1 MMEEEKKGI
10 VPAASNEPAHVDA
23 DSSLNEDIPDEL
35 FKRANVNAS
44 ELHDQAFETKPVSFL
59 KGAIK
64 RFAKNKASI
73 VATIIIGL
81 IVLYAI
87 IVPFVSPKNYVN
99 STEYPSGFQDAN
111 FAYVLPYN
119 PLFKGTGFW
128 DGTKTESGVGR
139 TQYTIYKY
147 DDSNHAPLVETI
159 SVDEAKVG
167 SSTFKQYTVRLD
179 TYAVGNKTIRIQ
191 PSEYERLVAYEKEQG
206 IYQSEGSIMKPF
218 VDYETY
224 LSSYREEMLA
234 AMADDSTLNET
245 LIDQIVDYMRTYY
258 NQNGRIYYQLT
269 SKTSNGSYSQNNFSV
284 VLDENGEPIP
294 IYQKDADGNYV
305 YSEYTSGVYTVRV
318 DYFDYFTF
326 HNGFEPYFVFGT
338 NGSGQDIFLRLALG
352 ARFSLLLGI
361 GITLVNFIIGLIFGA
376 ISGYYGGTIDLV
388 MERVTD
394 IISCIPSIIILT
406 VCSIQFTN
414 NISLSQNLGTAGVY
428 ILAFLV
434 AFVFSGWIGTA
445 GTTRMQFYRFKG
457 QEYVL
462 ASRTLGAKDRRLIF
476 KHILPNAAGT
486 LVTSSVLMVPSVIFG
501 ESSLSY
507 LGIINFTT
515 SGLCSIGSLL
525 NEGSNAGLSTYP
537 HVLLFP
543 CIVISLLMISFNLF
557 GNGLRDAFNT
567 TLRGSE

>member
-1 MMEEEKKGI
+1 MIEEEKKELNSL
-10 VPAASNEPAHVDA
+10 V
-23 DSSLNEDIPDEL
+23 SSSPEENQKLKIQEEIPDEL
-35 FKRANVNAS
+35 FKRANINAN

-59 KGAIK
+59 KGAIR

-73 VATIIIGL
+73 VAAVIISL

-119 PLFKGTGFW
+119 PMFKGTGFW
-128 DGTKTESGVGR
+128 DGTKVESGIGSS
-139 TQYTIYKY
+139 QYTIYSY
-147 DDSNHAPLVETI
+147 DDSNHKPLVETI
-159 SVDEAKVG
+159 GVNTSKVG
-167 SSTFKQYTVRLD
+167 SLAINQYTIRLD
-179 TYAVGNKTIRIQ
+179 TYAIGNKTIRIQ
-191 PSEYERLVAYEKEQG
+191 PGEYESLVAYEKEQG
-206 IYQSEGSIMKPF
+206 IYQKEGSIMKPF

-224 LSSYREEMLA
+224 LSEYRNEMLA
-234 AMADDSTLNET
+234 AMATDTSLNET
-245 LIDQIVDYMRTYY
+245 LIGQIIDYMRTFY

-269 SKTSNGSYSQNNFSV
+269 SKTKNGSYSQNNFSV
-284 VLDENGEPIP
+284 VLDSNGEPIP
-294 IYQKDADGNYV
+294 IYEKDAEGNYV
-305 YSEYTSGVYTVRV
+305 YSKYMNGVYTVRV
-318 DYFDYFTF
+318 DYYDYFTF
-326 HNGFEPYFVFGT
+326 HNGFEPHFVFGT

-352 ARFSLLLGI
+352 ARFSLLLGV
-361 GITLVNFIIGLIFGA
+361 GITLINFLIGLVFGA
-376 ISGYYGGTIDLV
+376 ISGYYGGTADLV
-388 MERVTD
+388 MERITD

-414 NISLSQNLGTAGVY
+414 NSSLNKGLGTAGVY

-476 KHILPNAAGT
+476 RHILPNAAGT

-567 TLRGSE
+567 TLRGSD